1 MAEKQG
7 VYILAEVTEDAK
19 PASLTLELMGLGGE
33 LASKLGEKLY
43 AVLMGHGL
51 GATAEELAGCG
62 AEEVFVLDDEA
73 LAQYNPDIYLPA
85 LEKLLSEKAPRAI
98 LFGHTSMGAD
108 LAPRLAFALKS
119 GLVTDCVGVEA
130 DAGELSFVRP
140 VYGGN
145 AIATQKTNTDT
156 VLATIRAR
164 VGEAPSP
171 SGGSKV
177 TSLEVEI
184 PHEPR
189 QTITSRERLESREC
203 PLEEAPVVVT
213 GGRGIGGEEGFDQ
226 LRELASLFKGAV
238 GASRPPV
245 DSGWAPTT
253 CQVGI
258 TGKVVAPDIY
268 IAVAISGSSQ
278 HLSGMSESGKIVAI
292 NKDPDAY
299 IFSVSDYGVVG
310 DWNQVLPPFLAK
322 LKGLLSEG
330 GA

>member
-7 VYILAEVTEDAK
+7 VYILAEITEDEK
-19 PASLTLELMGLGGE
+19 PAPLTLELMGLGGE

-43 AVLMGHGL
+43 AVLLGNGL
-51 GATAEELAGCG
+51 GAAAQELAGCG
-62 AEEVFVLDDEA
+62 AEEVYVLDDEA
-73 LAQYNPDIYLPA
+73 LTRYNPDIYLPV
-85 LEKLLSEKAPRAI
+85 LEKLFMDKAPRAV

-108 LAPRLAFALKS
+108 LAPRLAFALEA

-130 DAGELSFVRP
+130 DSGDLSFVRP

-145 AIATQKTNTDT
+145 ALATQKATTDT
-156 VLATIRAR
+156 VLATVRAR

-171 SGGSKV
+171 SDGGKV
-177 TSLEVEI
+177 TPLEIEI
-184 PHEPR
+184 PQEPR
-189 QTITSRERLESREC
+189 QTVTSRERLESKEC
-203 PLEEAPVVVT
+203 PIEEAPVVVT
-213 GGRGIGGEEGFDQ
+213 GGRGIGGEEGFEQ
-226 LRELASLFKGAV
+226 LRELASLFRGAV
-238 GASRPPV
+238 GASRPTV

-292 NKDPDAY
+292 NKDPEAY

-310 DWNQVLPPFLAK
+310 DWNQVLPSFLAK
-322 LKGLLSEG
+322 LKGYLSEG
-330 GA
+330 DA